1 MGSSYPEGNFRG
13 NLLLDGSIT
22 LSPPI
27 PMSDERFACQYRF
40 EPPLEFSLASP
51 RSGLAHYLRVLI
63 GMLQLKPLTEDQG
76 QPAVCPVR
84 NSRSSASLCIL
95 GFKTRLLTLMS
106 DSLGP
111 CFKTG

>member
-27 PMSDERFACQYRF
+27 PKSDERFACQYRF

-51 RSGLAHYLRVLI
+51 RSGLAHYLSGPDRHAPT
-63 GMLQLKPLTEDQG
+63 QTPH
-76 QPAVCPVR
+76 R
-84 NSRSSASLCIL
+84 RSGSAS
-95 GFKTRLLTLMS
+95 GVSR
-106 DSLGP
+106 
-111 CFKTG
+111 